1 MADLAAKV
9 PTLDDVALAAGV
21 SAATVSRFINNPK
34 VVAAAT
40 AERIRAAI
48 SETGYIPNLL
58 AGGLASS
65 KSRMVAVLIPHLTDS
80 IFNDTIEAMANELVA
95 SGTNVMLGLT
105 GVSAERTEELIR
117 DALSRRVDG
126 IISSGPLNAST
137 CELVRRSGCLFIQ
150 IWELPDEP
158 IGIAVGFSHRD
169 AGRDVARFLMARG
182 YRRPHIVTADG
193 TRARMRTAGLIEEWR
208 ALGGGPV
215 SEATV
220 DIPSR
225 FGHGRRVF
233 AELRRLDEMPDVVVC
248 GSDYLAQGLIVEAQA
263 AGLRVP
269 DNLAVI
275 GFGNSS
281 IAGEMR
287 PTITTIDID
296 GARIAREAIA
306 AIGRHGK
313 GEAPRERSIDVGF
326 RLIARESA

>member
-1 MADLAAKV
+1 MADLAPRT
-9 PTLDDVALAAGV
+9 PTLDDVAAGAGV

-34 VVAAAT
+34 MVAAAT

-65 KSRMVAVLIPHLTDS
+65 KSRLVAVLIPHLTDS
-80 IFNDTIEAMANELVA
+80 IFNDTIEAMADELMA
-95 SGTNVMLGLT
+95 AGTHVMLGLT

-117 DALSRRVDG
+117 DSLSRRVDG
-126 IISSGPLNAST
+126 IISSGPLNEAT

-150 IWELPDEP
+150 IWELPDDP
-158 IGIAVGFSHRD
+158 VGIAVGFSHRD
-169 AGRDVARFLMARG
+169 AGRDVARFLVSRG
-182 YRRPHIVTADG
+182 YRRPHVVTANG
-193 TRARMRTAGLIEEWR
+193 ARARMRSASLIEEWH

-215 SEATV
+215 TEAEV

-225 FGHGRRVF
+225 FGHARRVF
-233 AELRRLDEMPDVVVC
+233 SEMRRLEEMPDVVVC
-248 GSDYLAQGLIVEAQA
+248 GSDYLAQGLIVEAHA

-281 IAGEMR
+281 LAGDMR
-287 PTITTIDID
+287 PTITTVEID

-306 AIGRHGK
+306 LIGQHSR
-313 GEAPRERSIDVGF
+313 GEPPARRSIDVGF
-326 RLIARESA
+326 RLIVRESA